1 MVITLSPNAERVAQ
15 LRYCRPGETFDDVLH
30 RVARAVA
37 NVERDTYGATEE
49 TARALETQFYELMAS
64 RKFLP
69 GGRTLA
75 NAGTEHP
82 VVANCVVL
90 NIGDSME
97 SIFGTLRD
105 AALLQKVGC
114 GTGFPLHL
122 MRPAGKPTRESHGI
136 ASGPVSFLHIYDTA
150 FGVIK
155 QQNRHGANMAVMR
168 VDHPDILEFLHC
180 KRVEGRLRN
189 FNVSVGITDAFMTAV
204 LGGDTDPWMC
214 EFGGERML
222 PRRITRDDNWVATKI
237 EPVEMTARALFD
249 EIVECAWSNGEPG
262 VVFLDT
268 VNKCN
273 PVPALGRIE
282 ASNPCGEQFLHDGDV
297 CNLGALNLEQF
308 VCDGAFDWRALA
320 DAAALA
326 THFLDLVVDLSH
338 YPVPRVEQT
347 SKDNRRIGLGI
358 MGYADALLL
367 HGVAYG
373 SKEALMHAR
382 YAMLTITDAAHDWS
396 VERGRKF
403 GAFKNCPDHHVQCG
417 RMMLAPGRRNAAL
430 TNVAPTGTI
439 SMMLDVSGGIEPYFA
454 LAYHYRNVLGG
465 DVELTYVNK
474 HLEAALEKHGCNTP
488 AIREA
493 IAQQG
498 SVQRIDGVPDEVKKV
513 FVTAMDL
520 EADAHVRT
528 QVVFQEVTHNAISK
542 TINFPN
548 SATRADIDAGFR
560 AAWSGGCK
568 GCTVY
573 RDGSRFAQVLNVGST
588 ASALP
593 MVTEEDD
600 ECADPEGGRAASPSK
615 RLAAASLD
623 DWEAAAREATGGS
636 CVSGVCGL

>member
-308 VCDGAFDWRALA
+308 VRHGKVDHGELGK
-320 DAAALA
+320 AAALA

-347 SKDNRRIGLGI
+347 SKDNRRIGLGV
-358 MGYADALLL
+358 MGYADALLQCDIP
-367 HGVAYG
+367 YG
-373 SKEALMHAR
+373 SGAALEMAHA
-382 YAMLTITDAAHDWS
+382 AMWTITSSAHAWS
-396 VERGRKF
+396 VMRGRHV
-403 GAFKNCPDHHVQCG
+403 GPFKNTPGHPMRYGHIMLDPD
-417 RMMLAPGRRNAAL
+417 RRNAAL

-465 DVELTYVNK
+465 DVELTYINK
-474 HLEAALEKHGCNTP
+474 HLEAALERHGCNTP
-488 AIREA
+488 AIRDA
-493 IAQQG
+493 IATAG
-498 SVQRIDGVPDEVKKV
+498 SVQRVDGVPDAVKRV

-520 EADAHVRT
+520 DADAHVHT
-528 QVVFQEVTHNAISK
+528 QIAFQGVTHNAISK

-600 ECADPEGGRAASPSK
+600 ECADPVGGRAASPSK

>member
-1 MVITLSPNAERVAQ
+1 MVLMLSTNAERVAA
-15 LRYCRPGETFDDVLH
+15 LRYCRPGETFDDVLR
-30 RVARAVA
+30 RVANAVA
-37 NVERDTYGATEE
+37 GAERAHGASDDEVV
-49 TARALETQFYELMAS
+49 ALAAEFYELMAS

-75 NAGTEHP
+75 NAGTAHP

-122 MRPAGKPTRESHGI
+122 MRPAGTPTRESHGV
-136 ASGPVSFLHIYDTA
+136 ASGPVSFLHVYDTA

-189 FNVSVGITDAFMTAV
+189 FNVSVGITDAFMQAA
-204 LGGDTDPWMC
+204 LGGGDAPWMC
-214 EFGGERML
+214 EFGGEKML
-222 PRRITRDDNWVATKI
+222 PRRIERNDNWVATKI
-237 EPVEMTARALFD
+237 TPVEMTARALLD

-262 VVFLDT
+262 VVFLDA
-268 VNKCN
+268 VNACN

-308 VCDGAFDWRALA
+308 VCDGAVDYKGLR
-320 DAAALA
+320 AAARLA
-326 THFLDLVVDLSH
+326 TRFLDLVIDISH
-338 YPVPRVEQT
+338 YPVERVECT
-347 SKDNRRIGLGI
+347 SKDNRRIGLGV
-358 MGYADALLL
+358 MGFADMLILL
-367 HGVAYG
+367 GIAYG
-373 SKEALMHAR
+373 SDACLSTAQLVMGEISGAALDESLGRGAR
-382 YAMLTITDAAHDWS
+382 L
-396 VERGRKF
+396 
-403 GAFKNCPDHHVQCG
+403 GAFKNCPAEPTMCG
-417 RMMLAPGRRNAAL
+417 MVPLAPGRRNAAL

-454 LAYHYRNVLGG
+454 LAYHYQNVLGG
-465 DVELTYVNK
+465 AVELTYVNK

-488 AIREA
+488 EVREA
-493 IAQQG
+493 IAARGTVQG
-498 SVQRIDGVPDEVKKV
+498 VDGVPDAVKRV
-513 FVTAMDL
+513 FVTAMDID
-520 EADAHVRT
+520 ADAHTRT
-528 QVVFQEVTHNAISK
+528 QIAFQLYTHNAISK

-548 SATRADIDAGFR
+548 GATRADVEVAIRD
-560 AAWSGGCK
+560 AWSGGCK

-593 MVTEEDD
+593 KVTD
-600 ECADPEGGRAASPSK
+600 EAAETPEPRETSPCK
-615 RLAAASLD
+615 RMAAA
-623 DWEAAAREATGGS
+623 DWEAAAREAAGGG
-636 CVSGVCGL
+636 CASGVCGL